1 MKSSRNLRSARPCAP
16 AWLSRTIVPKQPKK
30 IRVLVAEDHNVVR
43 EGVVS
48 ILNRAGDI
56 TVVAEAKDGIEAV
69 ERFQECRPDVA
80 VLDLE
85 MPRLSGIEA
94 IRKIIGLAPDARIV
108 VLTTYAGDDRI
119 HRALEAGAS
128 AYLLKDAV
136 TDVLLDAIR
145 KVRAGGSFVDAAVAA
160 ELAQRSMSG
169 PSLSEREI
177 EVLKMISG
185 GKSNKEIAAALFV
198 AESTV
203 KSHVATI
210 YEKLRVT
217 DRTEAVVRA
226 IQRGIIRV

>member
-1 MKSSRNLRSARPCAP
+1 M
-16 AWLSRTIVPKQPKK
+16 
-30 IRVLVAEDHNVVR
+30 VAEDHNVVR
-43 EGVVS
+43 EGVIS
-48 ILNRAGDI
+48 ILNRAGDMV
-56 TVVAEAKDGIEAV
+56 VVAEAKDGIEAV
-69 ERFQECRPDVA
+69 DRFQEFHPDVS

-94 IRKIIGLAPDARIV
+94 IRKIINHAADARIV

-128 AYLLKDAV
+128 AYLLKD
-136 TDVLLDAIR
+136 TLTGVLLDAIR
-145 KVRAGGSFVDAAVAA
+145 KVHAGGSFVDPAVAA

-169 PSLSEREI
+169 PSLSDREV
-177 EVLKMISG
+177 EVLRMISG

-203 KSHVATI
+203 KTHVASI
-210 YEKLRVT
+210 YEKLKVT

-226 IQRGIIRV
+226 IQRGIICA

>member
-1 MKSSRNLRSARPCAP
+1 MDRQ
-16 AWLSRTIVPKQPKK
+16 TKK

-48 ILNRAGDI
+48 ILNRAGDMV
-56 TVVAEAKDGIEAV
+56 VVAEAKDGMEAV
-69 ERFQECRPDVA
+69 ERFREFHPDVA
-80 VLDLE
+80 VVDLE

-94 IRKIIGLAPDARIV
+94 IRKIISHKTDARIV

-145 KVRAGGSFVDAAVAA
+145 KVHAGGSFVDSAVAA
-160 ELAQRSMSG
+160 ELAQRARSG
-169 PSLSEREI
+169 PSLSDREI
-177 EVLKMISG
+177 EVLKMISA
-185 GKSNKEIAAALFV
+185 GKSNKEIAVALFV

-203 KSHVATI
+203 KTHVASI

-226 IQRGIIRV
+226 IKRGIIRV

>member
-1 MKSSRNLRSARPCAP
+1 VDK
-16 AWLSRTIVPKQPKK
+16 TKK

-48 ILNRAGDI
+48 ILNRAGDMV
-56 TVVAEAKDGIEAV
+56 VVAEAKDGMEAV
-69 ERFQECRPDVA
+69 ECFRKFHPDVA
-80 VLDLE
+80 VVDLE

-94 IRKIIGLAPDARIV
+94 IRKIISHTSAARIV

-145 KVRAGGSFVDAAVAA
+145 KVHVGGSFVDSAVAA
-160 ELAQRSMSG
+160 ELAQRARSG
-169 PSLSEREI
+169 ASLSDREI
-177 EVLKMISG
+177 EVLKMISS

-203 KSHVATI
+203 KTHVASI

-226 IQRGIIRV
+226 IKRGIIRV

>member
-1 MKSSRNLRSARPCAP
+1 LCERSD
-16 AWLSRTIVPKQPKK
+16 LNSGVDKQAKK
-30 IRVLVAEDHNVVR
+30 IRVLVAEDHTVVR

-48 ILNRAGDI
+48 ILNRAGDMV
-56 TVVAEAKDGIEAV
+56 VVAEAKNGIEAV
-69 ERFQECRPDVA
+69 ERFQKLRPDVA

-94 IRKIIGLAPDARIV
+94 IRKIIDHAAGARLV

-128 AYLLKDAV
+128 AYLLKDAA
-136 TDVLLDAIR
+136 TDVLLEAIR
-145 KVRAGGSFVDAAVAA
+145 KVHAGGSFVDPTVAA
-160 ELAQRSMSG
+160 ELAQRSRAG
-169 PSLSEREI
+169 APLSDREVD
-177 EVLKMISG
+177 VLRMISA
-185 GKSNKEIAAALFV
+185 GKSNKEIAVALFV

-203 KSHVATI
+203 KTHVASI

>member
-1 MKSSRNLRSARPCAP
+1 MRERGRLK
-16 AWLSRTIVPKQPKK
+16 IVPKPTKK
-30 IRVLVAEDHNVVR
+30 IRVLIAEDHNVVR

-48 ILNRAGDI
+48 ILNRAGDM
-56 TVVAEAKDGIEAV
+56 VVIAEAKDGIEAV
-69 ERFQECRPDVA
+69 ERFQEFHPDVA

-94 IRKIIGLAPDARIV
+94 IRKIICQTPDARIV

-119 HRALEAGAS
+119 HRALEAGAR

-136 TDVLLDAIR
+136 TNVLLEAIR
-145 KVRAGGSFVDAAVAA
+145 KIHGGGSFVDSAVAA

-169 PSLSEREI
+169 PSLSDREI
-177 EVLKMISG
+177 EVLKMISR

-203 KSHVATI
+203 KTHVASI

>member
-1 MKSSRNLRSARPCAP
+1 M
-16 AWLSRTIVPKQPKK
+16 
-30 IRVLVAEDHNVVR
+30 LVAEDHNVVR

-48 ILNRAGDI
+48 ILNRAGDML
-56 TVVAEAKDGIEAV
+56 VVAEAKDGMEAV
-69 ERFQECRPDVA
+69 ERFREFHPDVA
-80 VLDLE
+80 VVDLE

-94 IRKIIGLAPDARIV
+94 IRKIISHSADARIV

-145 KVRAGGSFVDAAVAA
+145 KVHAGGSFVDSAVAA
-160 ELAQRSMSG
+160 ELAQRARSG
-169 PSLSEREI
+169 PSLSDREI
-177 EVLKMISG
+177 EVLKMISA

-203 KSHVATI
+203 KTHVASI
-210 YEKLRVT
+210 YEKLRVS

-226 IQRGIIRV
+226 IKRGIIRV

>member
-1 MKSSRNLRSARPCAP
+1 MEKP
-16 AWLSRTIVPKQPKK
+16 TKK

-48 ILNRAGDI
+48 ILNRAGDMV
-56 TVVAEAKDGIEAV
+56 VVAEAKDGMEAV
-69 ERFQECRPDVA
+69 ERFREFHPDVA
-80 VLDLE
+80 VVDLE

-94 IRKIIGLAPDARIV
+94 IRKIISHKTDARIV

-145 KVRAGGSFVDAAVAA
+145 KVHAGGSFVDSAVAA
-160 ELAQRSMSG
+160 ELAQRARSG
-169 PSLSEREI
+169 PSLSDREI
-177 EVLKMISG
+177 EVLKMISA
-185 GKSNKEIAAALFV
+185 GKSNKEIAVALFV

-203 KSHVATI
+203 KTHVASI

-226 IQRGIIRV
+226 IQRGII